1 MRRVGLLLASATLAL
16 AACNALTGA
25 SDLEPCATC
34 EDDAALAP
42 DVAPD
47 APVVRDDGSTEDALV
62 ADDSAADAAVDA
74 DGDAPGGCPGAP
86 DCDRLVFVSSTELPG
101 NLGGVAGAD
110 AKCQALADAST
121 LARVKGHAFR
131 AWVSTAASSTSSR
144 FVHGTRPYRRTD
156 LGLVALNW
164 NNLVAGVLPGG
175 ISLDENGANRSGGAW
190 TATTSKDALFSGSS
204 CLDWTTSSFAEKGT
218 TGNVGGNGNGWS
230 SSSDVPCAQPARL
243 YCFER

>member
-1 MRRVGLLLASATLAL
+1 MRRIGLLFASTTLAL

-25 SDLEPCATC
+25 SDLELCANC
-34 EDDAALAP
+34 ENDGATAR

-47 APVVRDDGSTEDALV
+47 TAMIPRDSSTSDTSV
-62 ADDSAADAAVDA
+62 ADDGATDAAVDA
-74 DGDAPGGCPGAP
+74 DLDAPIGCPGAA
-86 DCDRLVFVSSTELPG
+86 DCERVVFVSSTDFPG

-131 AWVSTAASSTSSR
+131 AWVSTAASATSAR
-144 FVHGTRPYRRTD
+144 FVHGTKAYVRTD
-156 LGLVALNW
+156 LALIALGW
-164 NNLVAGVLPGG
+164 TNLVSGGLIGG
-175 ISLDENGANRSGGAW
+175 ISLDENGITRAGDAW
-190 TATTSKDALFSGSS
+190 TATSSKSALFAGSS
-204 CLDWTTSSFAEKGT
+204 CLDWASASPFEKGT

-230 SSSDVPCAQPARL
+230 GSGDTPCAQPGRL